1 MKTKI
6 LYLLLI
12 FSLVSKAQNDDN
24 NIETFREFYIGSNLS
39 FESSSLNGNII
50 EEIFSGY
57 IDNNLKDRIL
67 NLSDDHI
74 LNLSFKNNISYSENL
89 TDNIFYN
96 FSFSDITE
104 INAKFDNDLLKL
116 GLKGNYEFQDETL
129 EFENTRIRANRYQ
142 QFKLQLEK
150 KNKNS
155 SFGLGLS
162 YVHGNHNFTVISNN
176 ASIYTAPMGL
186 YLDLDYD
193 INAFSTDTTD
203 FSLFENNG
211 NGIAL
216 DVTGSFNVLN
226 HKFDFYMFDLGY
238 ILWDNNSRNIFVDS
252 AYIFQG
258 INIDNVFDFNDSI
271 LEISNILDDYDNINE
286 KNNSFKSY
294 LGANIG
300 FKISKEIKGNRFGLI
315 TYGLNNKWQP
325 YLDNEKLSFNK
336 IKQGF
341 EESDY
346 KPYYFVR
353 TEVIFNNVSLLPK
366 IGYGGYTN
374 NLNIDLSLVIR
385 KNISFAIGT
394 QHLEFL
400 FDKENTYG
408 TGVYLQIHKAL

>member
-24 NIETFREFYIGSNLS
+24 SIESLREFYIGSNLS

-176 ASIYTAPMGL
+176 ASIYTAPMGE

-193 INAFSTDTTD
+193 INYYITDSTD

-211 NGIAL
+211 NG
-216 DVTGSFNVLN
+216 VS
-226 HKFDFYMFDLGY
+226 FDLTASMSAFNHNFDMY
-238 ILWDNNSRNIFVDS
+238 IYDLGFINWSKSSSNIYVDS
-252 AYIFQG
+252 SYVFNG
-258 INIDNVFDFNDSI
+258 INIDNVFEFNDSI
-271 LEISNILDDYDNINE
+271 LDLSNNIDDYDNVKE
-286 KNNSFKSY
+286 KKESYKSY
-294 LGANIG
+294 LSSDIG
-300 FKISKEIKGNRFGLI
+300 FRISKKIKGNRFGKI
-315 TYGLNNKWQP
+315 TYGLNTKWHP
-325 YLDNEKLSFNK
+325 YLDNRKLSFNK
-336 IKQGF
+336 IRQGF
-341 EESDY
+341 QQSDY
-346 KPYYFVR
+346 KTYYYIK
-353 TEVIFNNVSLLPK
+353 TEILTNKFSIFPK
-366 IGYGGYTN
+366 IGFGGYTN
-374 NLNIDLSLVIR
+374 NFNLDLALLFER
-385 KNISFAIGT
+385 NISFAFGT
-394 QHLEFL
+394 QHLEYL
-400 FDKENTYG
+400 FSNENSYG
-408 TGVYLQIHKAL
+408 IGGYIKIYKAF